1 MKRDLLLVSNGVRKL
16 MAAVVTLSLLVCC
29 TLFSPAVAYA
39 QAGKGKLVTGK
50 VTDARG
56 PMIGVT
62 VSVKGHATRAALTDL
77 DGNYSIDVSGVT
89 EPALEFTYVGYETQE
104 LPVGAR
110 SVVDVMLKESTQ
122 KIDEVV
128 VTALGIT
135 RAEKSLGY
143 AVSKVSGDDIA
154 QTVSG
159 NWLDGMN
166 GKVAGMSFDSA
177 STGPAATVRVT
188 LRGESSLSHDNNE
201 ALFVVDGVPLGNEK
215 TASGGTSEDADAPI
229 DYGNGLGDLNPD
241 DIASVSVLKGPAA
254 TALYGSRAQNG
265 AVIITTKSGQKQK
278 GIGVNYT
285 FSFVGEQASYWP
297 DLQTEY
303 GSGTSAI
310 TTYAR
315 INQKDYSPQQ
325 YTSFWTVYQG
335 SDKIADRLWSR
346 AAWGMKYGTETLYGV
361 DENGVGLTYMYASL
375 DWEKLKNNRLDV
387 PGSIS
392 VGTWEETLGSEKIT
406 HYDGA
411 STDYYTLLP
420 YLPQDY
426 YKGFYETGLTF
437 KNSIS
442 VSGNNGKGTSVRA
455 SFQDTRN
462 NWIVPNTGYNQES
475 ASFSV
480 NSKLNKVVTVKAKVN
495 YYRKKS
501 DNLPTTG
508 YNTSSAVYQL
518 LYTHPDV
525 DLKSYWDEYISGR
538 IDQAFEAKDGG
549 NADAVNLNS
558 LINCNGST
566 DTTNNPYWLTYE
578 HLNTQVRDRVYGNVQ
593 VDFALTKDL
602 NLFVRSGIDLFNDNR
617 TQRKPV
623 HTTSFLNGWYRV
635 QDIFRYEVNSDFL
648 LSYKKQF
655 GRFHLGVNFGGNNM
669 VYNHRNQTI
678 TAEKLSTPG
687 VYQIHN
693 SVDRPKVSYILTEKM
708 INSLYGM
715 ISLNYNDTYFLDFT
729 ARNDWSSALA
739 KGNNSYFYPSVSA
752 SVLLDQAIPGLSD
765 TNWLDML
772 KIRGSWANVGN
783 DTSAYQITDYY
794 TNSSYSASYLLPG
807 TLNNPD
813 LKPENTESWEVGLEA
828 HLWKKR
834 LSIDVAYYDS
844 NTTNQILKVPTD
856 QITGA
861 DYKMINAG
869 KVNNHGVE
877 VSLGAKIIDKRNW
890 SWDVNFNWSRNW
902 NQLVELAPGVELYQL
917 NTSFTAGNNVFIYA
931 YPGKELGRIYGYGFQ
946 RAPEGAYYTDAET
959 GQRVDCSG
967 QIIVTSDGYPQMD
980 NQNLIDLGSI
990 YPDWKGGLNTTLRYK
1005 NIRLSMNF
1013 TYQYGGNCYSRTH
1026 ATLASSGKT
1035 TDTLY
1040 GRYDGLVQEGVQLA
1054 ADGTYSKNTTITNSI
1069 AAYYSDYYYNAKN
1082 AETNTYDTSFL
1093 KLKQVNLDYTLGKKA
1108 IQKIGWLRSLSVG
1121 VFATNLFC
1129 ITDFPQYDPE
1139 AATFNAASISRGI
1152 ETGAYPMTRTY
1163 GVTLKLGF

>member
-16 MAAVVTLSLLVCC
+16 MTAVVTLSLLVCC

-110 SVVDVMLKESTQ
+110 SVVDVVMKESTQ

-166 GKVAGMSFDSA
+166 GKVAGMSFDGA

-215 TASGGTSEDADAPI
+215 TASGGSSEDDDAPI

-278 GIGVNYT
+278 GIGVSYT
-285 FSFVGEQASYWP
+285 FAFVGEQASYWP
-297 DLQTEY
+297 DIQTEY
-303 GSGTSAI
+303 GGGSSSLTTFATVGT
-310 TTYAR
+310 
-315 INQKDYSPQQ
+315 KKYSPQQ
-325 YTSFWTVYQG
+325 YFSFWSVGTAG
-335 SDKIADRLWSR
+335 SSSNDIADRLWSR
-346 AAWGMKYGTETLYGV
+346 NMWGPKYGTDFGYGT
-361 DENGVGLTYMYASL
+361 DERGVGLTYMYESL
-375 DWEKLKNNRLDV
+375 DWDKLRNER
-387 PGSIS
+387 
-392 VGTWEETLGSEKIT
+392 T
-406 HYDGA
+406 DGYAGQVYLNSAKATGYESSA
-411 STDYYTLLP
+411 SKYYTLLP
-420 YLPQDY
+420 YEAQDF

-437 KNSIS
+437 KNSIA

-462 NWIVPNTGYNQES
+462 SWIVPNTGYNQETVT
-475 ASFSV
+475 FSV

-508 YNTSSAVYQL
+508 YNVTSPVYQL
-518 LYTHPDV
+518 MWNHPNV
-525 DLKSYWDEYISGR
+525 SVESYYNEYMSGR
-538 IDQAFEAKDGG
+538 IQEAY
-549 NADAVNLNS
+549 DARGAGDAGNLNT

-566 DTTNNPYWLTYE
+566 RSDNVYWLAYDF
-578 HLNTQVRDRVYGNVQ
+578 LNTQVRDRIYGNVQ

-602 NLFVRSGIDLFNDNR
+602 VLFVRSGLDLFCDYR
-617 TQRKPV
+617 TQRRPQWANK
-623 HTTSFLNGWYRV
+623 FAQGYYRI

-678 TAEKLSTPG
+678 TAEKLSTPN
-687 VYQIHN
+687 VFQIHN
-693 SVDRPKVSYILTEKM
+693 SVDRPKVSYVLTEKM

-739 KGNNSYFYPSVSA
+739 KGNNSYFYPSISA
-752 SVLLDQAIPGLSD
+752 AVLLDQAIPGLSE

-772 KIRGSWANVGN
+772 KLRGSWANVGN
-783 DTSAYQITDYY
+783 DTAAYKITDYY
-794 TNSSYSASYLLPG
+794 TNSSYSSSYLLPG
-807 TLNNPD
+807 TLNNPN
-813 LKPENTESWEVGLEA
+813 LKPENTESWEIGLEA

-844 NTTNQILKVPTD
+844 NTTNQILSVPTD

-861 DYKMINAG
+861 DFKMINAG

-877 VSLGAKIIDKRNW
+877 LTLGAKLIDKRNW

-917 NTSFTAGNNVFIYA
+917 NTGFTASNCVFIYA

-946 RAPEGAYYTDAET
+946 RAPEGAYYTDAAT
-959 GQRVDCSG
+959 GQTVDCSG
-967 QIIVTSDGYPQMD
+967 QIVVNSNGYPVLD
-980 NQNLIDLGSI
+980 TQNLIDLGSI
-990 YPDWKGGLNTTLRYK
+990 YPDWKGGVSTTLRYK
-1005 NIRLSMNF
+1005 NLRLGLNF
-1013 TYQYGGNCYSRTH
+1013 TYQYGGKCYSLTH
-1026 ATLASSGKT
+1026 AILAASGKT

-1040 GRYDGLVQEGVQLA
+1040 GRYDGLVQEGVNLNS
-1054 ADGTYSKNTTITNSI
+1054 DGTYSKNTTITQS
-1069 AAYYSDYYYNAKN
+1069 AAVYYQDYYYNRKN

-1093 KLKQVNLDYTLGKKA
+1093 KLKQINLDYTLGKKA

-1121 VFATNLFC
+1121 VFATNVFC